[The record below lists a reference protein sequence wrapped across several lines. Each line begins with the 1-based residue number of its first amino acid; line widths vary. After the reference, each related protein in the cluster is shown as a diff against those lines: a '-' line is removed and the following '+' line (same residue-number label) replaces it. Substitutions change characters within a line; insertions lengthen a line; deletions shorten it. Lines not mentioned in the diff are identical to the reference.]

1 LSGKIH
7 FSQQLKENTIAKPK
21 KRPNRSRRD
30 LTRVND
36 RIRAPKVRVVYED
49 QQLGV
54 MSSREAVD
62 KAKAVGM
69 DLVEVAP
76 NANPPV
82 CRVCNYGKYKYE
94 QAKLKKKSPKTVN
107 KIKEIK
113 LRVGTDTHDY
123 NIKLARA
130 EQFLDEGNKV
140 RVRLQFRGRENAHR
154 DIGFVVL
161 KRGAEDL
168 KEIANVDQQARL
180 AGRAVNMMLS
190 PLPQG
195 QRKRKFYLSHGN
207 LIDEDDQGDEH
218 LEFNDDDELVEGT
231 EDTSTAEEVSAEV
244 SEEKPSTEE
253 A

>member
-1 LSGKIH
+1 M
-7 FSQQLKENTIAKPK
+7 
-21 KRPNRSRRD
+21 
-30 LTRVND
+30 TRVND
-36 RIRAPKVRVVYED
+36 RIRAVKVRVVYED

-54 MSSREAVD
+54 MNTREAVD

-76 NANPPV
+76 NAKPPV
-82 CRVCNYGKYKYE
+82 CRVCDYGKYKYE
-94 QAKLKKKSPKTVN
+94 QAKLKKKSPKTVHR
-107 KIKEIK
+107 IKEIK

-154 DIGFVVL
+154 EIGFVVL
-161 KRGAEDL
+161 NKVAEDL

-207 LIDEDDQGDEH
+207 LIDPDDQGDEH
-218 LEFNDDDELVEGT
+218 LEFNEEDELVEDSGI
-231 EDTSTAEEVSAEV
+231 DTSHEIGEENPA
-244 SEEKPSTEE
+244 SEEE
-253 A
+253 

>member
-1 LSGKIH
+1 MSDKIH

-161 KRGAEDL
+161 KRVAEDL

-244 SEEKPSTEE
+244 SEGKPSTEE

>member
-1 LSGKIH
+1 M
-7 FSQQLKENTIAKPK
+7 NT
-21 KRPNRSRRD
+21 
-30 LTRVND
+30 
-36 RIRAPKVRVVYED
+36 
-49 QQLGV
+49 
-54 MSSREAVD
+54 REAVE

-76 NANPPV
+76 NAKPPV

-113 LRVGTDTHDY
+113 LRVGTDSHDY

-161 KRGAEDL
+161 KRVAEDL
-168 KEIANVDQQARL
+168 KLIANVDQPARL

-190 PLPQG
+190 PLPEG
-195 QRKRKFYLSHGN
+195 QRKRKFLLSHGN
-207 LIDEDDQGDEH
+207 LIDPDDQGDEH
-218 LEFNDDDELVEGT
+218 LEFNDDDELIEGSGQSSDEIDAAAT
-231 EDTSTAEEVSAEV
+231 EESSSDEA
-244 SEEKPSTEE
+244 STEK

>member
-161 KRGAEDL
+161 KRVAEDL

-244 SEEKPSTEE
+244 SEGKPSTEE